1 MAHRDYY
8 EILGVSRNASIEEIK
23 KAYRKLALKCHP
35 DKTKGDKEL
44 EEKFKE
50 ASEAY
55 EVLSDSDKRATYDRY
70 GHVGLK
76 GAFSSGGF
84 SWADFSHFSDVSDI
98 FGGFEDL
105 FDGLFGGVFSSGRRR
120 RTSKRGRDL
129 QYSLSITLEEA
140 ARGVEKSVT
149 IPRLETCE
157 TCYGSGTKDGAA
169 PQTCPT
175 CKGSGQVRYTQGFF
189 TINTTCDR
197 CKGEGNVI
205 VDACKSCGGRGRVEK
220 KRTIK
225 VTIPPGVENGSR
237 LRISGEGEDG
247 PKCGPSGDLYIRI
260 EIPEHKIFERR
271 GYHLGM
277 TYEISISQAAL
288 GDEVEVETILEER
301 VKLVIPPG
309 TQTHEVFKLKNYG
322 MPKLNNQGR
331 GDLHVQVIVKTPTKL
346 TQRQRELLQELAVTN
361 NEKLA
366 NVSKGI
372 FEKVKDAFSK

>member
-1 MAHRDYY
+1 MSQRDYY

-55 EVLSDSDKRATYDRY
+55 EILSDPNKRTTYDRY
-70 GHVGLK
+70 GYAGLK

-84 SWADFSHFSDVSDI
+84 TWADFSHFSDVSDI

-105 FDGLFGGVFSSGRRR
+105 FDGLFGGVFLSERRR
-120 RTSKRGRDL
+120 KAYKRGRDL

-140 ARGVEKSVT
+140 ARGVERSIT

-157 TCYGSGTKDGAA
+157 TCYGSGTRDGAA

-175 CKGSGQVRYTQGFF
+175 CKGSGQIRYAQGFF

-197 CKGEGNVI
+197 CRGEGNVI

-220 KRTIK
+220 RRTIK
-225 VTIPPGVENGSR
+225 ITIPSGVDNDSR

-247 PKCGPSGDLYIRI
+247 PKCGPKGDLYIRV
-260 EIPEHKIFERR
+260 EIPEHKIFERK
-271 GYHLGM
+271 GHHLGM
-277 TYEISISQAAL
+277 TYEISFSQAAL
-288 GDEVEVETILEER
+288 GDEVEVETILEEK
-301 VKLVIPPG
+301 VKLTIPPG
-309 TQTHEVFKLKNYG
+309 AQTHEVFKLKSYG

-346 TQRQRELLQELAVTN
+346 TQRQRELLQEFAVTN